1 MRDYIID
8 PSEELTMPE
17 PKSDH
22 EQLLDDLNADEV
34 HTGVSISMAWIIGAC
49 CLLLGFISGHLAL

>member
-8 PSEELTMPE
+8 SSEELTMPE

-22 EQLLDDLNADEV
+22 EQLLDDLNAEV
-34 HTGVSISMAWIIGAC
+34 HTGVSISMAWIIGLC
-49 CLLLGFISGHLAL
+49 CLLFGFIAGHLAL